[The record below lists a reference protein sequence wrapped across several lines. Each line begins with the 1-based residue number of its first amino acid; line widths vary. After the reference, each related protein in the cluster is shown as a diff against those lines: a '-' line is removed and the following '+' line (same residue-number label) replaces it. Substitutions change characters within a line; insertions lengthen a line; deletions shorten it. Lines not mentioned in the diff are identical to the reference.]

1 MHAAISQVLLDFE
14 STMKQRYHSR
24 WKTIEDEELMMS
36 VDGGPLLEG
45 DERDIKI
52 LKVMEELQE
61 NDPEFMLLLKE
72 QMPNRGKKGLDDV
85 AWRWDS
91 QSYQEF

>member
-1 MHAAISQVLLDFE
+1 
-14 STMKQRYHSR
+14 
-24 WKTIEDEELMMS
+24 
-36 VDGGPLLEG
+36 
-45 DERDIKI
+45 
-52 LKVMEELQE
+52 
-61 NDPEFMLLLKE
+61 MLLLKE